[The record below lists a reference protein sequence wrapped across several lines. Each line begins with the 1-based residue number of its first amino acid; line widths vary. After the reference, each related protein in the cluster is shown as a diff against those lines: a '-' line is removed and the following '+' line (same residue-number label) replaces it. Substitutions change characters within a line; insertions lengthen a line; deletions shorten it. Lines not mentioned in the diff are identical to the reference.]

1 MSPHALGLL
10 FGLLGGISL
19 SLGGPIVRL
28 LSEDTG
34 PWQFLAWRS
43 YAFTILMFT
52 IALWRA
58 GSLSRLWHESRK
70 IGWLTLPIAL
80 TVGFGQICYILGLLN
95 TLVANV
101 TFIVGSAPIFTAF
114 AAWLILGERLT
125 WPGMAALLAAVG
137 GVGIMFS
144 AGLAPGDLLGN
155 LFAIGAMIAYVAY
168 VLLLRHARDIDTFVA
183 SGFGGL
189 IGLAFA
195 VWMAAGTAV
204 TPPKDLL
211 LALLSGTI
219 QVGAG
224 FAFATLA
231 SKLIPAAEVTLLIMT
246 EAVLGPILVWLLI
259 SETPPA
265 LTLVGGAVIIVSV
278 TVYAAL
284 ALVEERRLLRRAG
297 KHRL

>member
-28 LSEDTG
+28 LSEESG

-52 IALWRA
+52 IALWRS
-58 GSLSRLWHESRK
+58 GSLSGLVRETRK
-70 IGWLTLPIAL
+70 IGWLILPIAAV
-80 TVGFGQICYILGLLN
+80 VGFGQVCYVLGLIN

-114 AAWLILGERLT
+114 AAWIILGERLT
-125 WPGMAALLAAVG
+125 WPGIAALIAAVG
-137 GVGIMFS
+137 GLAIMFS
-144 AGLAPGDLLGN
+144 GGLAPGDLIGN
-155 LFAIGAMIAYVAY
+155 LFAFGAMATYVAY

-183 SGFGGL
+183 SGFGGV
-189 IGLAFA
+189 IGIGFA
-195 VWMAAGTAV
+195 AWMASGTPV
-204 TPPKDLL
+204 MPPTDLL
-211 LALLSGTI
+211 LALLSGTV

-246 EAVLGPILVWLLI
+246 EAVLGPVFVWLLI
-259 SETPPA
+259 TETPPT
-265 LTLVGGAVIIVSV
+265 LTLVGGTVIILSVS
-278 TVYAAL
+278 VYAAL
-284 ALVEERRLLRRAG
+284 ALVEERRLLRRTF
-297 KHRL
+297 RQ